1 MDQQNYDSM
10 DELTLQDILQIFK
23 RRKWWFVATVIIVV
37 ALTFVYLLYATPIY
51 QSSATIK
58 IESQSSGLSLSA
70 AALLGGGGGNSDVSN
85 KTTLIKTLSNYDQLI
100 KDLDLTHN
108 KLFAYHK
115 STSFLH
121 KIKVFF
127 LGETNIPTD
136 IAIRNNIINYL
147 NNNITVSTVKDSNV
161 VKVEVS
167 SEDPKL
173 ATQIAN
179 DIVKIFINQQVSM
192 NRKTLVKNKSFIDSE
207 VKSTEQVLDQLYDK
221 IANFQKKYKVVS
233 LDAQAQ
239 YYATTLSNLD
249 TAEYQL
255 ANNLA
260 EAKKSIEAIDKIMN
274 VTYKNVITTNAI
286 SNDAI
291 VSKLRNQL
299 LQYNVQLQGM
309 KQMYAVNDPQ
319 IKSVEAEI
327 LEVKKQLQN
336 RIAEIVS
343 NSDNSVSSSTA
354 TVSGQVLNTS
364 LYSSML
370 QQKIEAELKYQV
382 LQASEEALNKFKKTL
397 ESKLELLPEGIKEYT
412 LLQRD
417 LKTKTAIYSMLVQK
431 SLELQLQI
439 QSTDGGVQLVDA
451 AEMPYVPVKPNK
463 KLVLAIGLVL
473 GIFLGILF
481 VFLVE
486 ARDKTLKSSYEVQK
500 YLGYKN
506 IIGEISKENLI
517 KTFNTE
523 NKFLQSEELVVVH
536 NPNSP
541 ISENIKIIASNIGYL
556 KSDSKILE
564 ITSSYSNSGK
574 TFLTANLALSFAQT
588 GMKTALVDL
597 NLRSSRMDKL
607 FNFRSNKDGVVN
619 YVLKEEK
626 IDNIL
631 HPMDDNLD
639 FIPSGPIPQN
649 PTSVLGSYKLKILME
664 ELKKRYDMVL
674 LDTANVIGYSDVPI
688 MGRFVDS
695 AVLIVK
701 PTLDTIDS
709 ISKSKEVIEIAG
721 VKFVGYI
728 INDI

>member
-1 MDQQNYDSM
+1 MDQQNYDSN
-10 DELTLQDILQIFK
+10 DELRLQDILQMFK
-23 RRKWWFVATVIIVV
+23 RRKWWFVATIIIVV
-37 ALTFVYLLYATPIY
+37 AITFVYLLYATPIY
-51 QSSATIK
+51 QSSATVK
-58 IESQSSGLSLSA
+58 IESQSSGFSLSA
-70 AALLGGGGGNSDVSN
+70 AALLGGGGGGSGVSN
-85 KTTLIKTLSNYDQLI
+85 KTSLIKTTSNYNQLI

-108 KLFAYHK
+108 KLFAYNK
-115 STSFLH
+115 SSSFLH

-136 IAIRNNIINYL
+136 VAVRNDIIDYL
-147 NNNITVSTVKDSNV
+147 DKNITVSTVKDSNIA
-161 VKVEVS
+161 KIEVS

-179 DIVKIFINQQVSM
+179 DIVKIFTNQQISM
-192 NRKTLVKNKSFIDSE
+192 DRKTLVKNKSYVDSE
-207 VKSTEQVLDQLYDK
+207 VKNTEQILNQLYDK

-255 ANNLA
+255 ANNIA

-286 SNDAI
+286 SNDAM

-319 IKSVEAEI
+319 IKSIEAEI
-327 LEVKKQLQN
+327 LETKKQLQN

-343 NSDNSVSSSTA
+343 NGDKSVSSSMG

-370 QQKIEAELKYQV
+370 KQKIEAELQYQV

-397 ESKLELLPEGIKEYT
+397 ESKMESLPEGIKEYT

-451 AEMPYVPVKPNK
+451 AEIPYVPVKPNK

-481 VFLVE
+481 VFLIE
-486 ARDKTLKSSYEVQK
+486 FKDKTLKSSYEVQK

-506 IIGEISKENLI
+506 IVGEISKENLV

-541 ISENIKIIASNIGYL
+541 ISENIKIISSNIGYL
-556 KSDSKILE
+556 KGDSKVLE

-588 GMKTALVDL
+588 GIKTVLVDL

-607 FNFRSNKDGVVN
+607 FNFRSNKNGVVN
-619 YVLKEEK
+619 YVLKDEK
-626 IDNIL
+626 IDDII
-631 HPMDDNLD
+631 HPIDHDFD

-664 ELKKRYDMVL
+664 ELKKQYDIVL

-701 PTLDTIDS
+701 PSIDTVDS
-709 ISKSKEVIEIAG
+709 ISKSKEIIEIAG
-721 VKFVGYI
+721 LKLIGYV
-728 INDI
+728 IND